1 LEKLKEPIKE
11 FISMIENYTAK
22 MLLYEG
28 IVAYRKKNYAESIE
42 YFSQVINLNPDN
54 ELAHL
59 CRGSAY
65 LMLEKIEESI
75 SDFNRAIALNPLYAR
90 AYHQRGTAR
99 ELMDD
104 IANAYRDFDRALEF
118 DPEFT
123 AAYQSRDC
131 ILSPDCHT
139 DLVTQNNEMVEHLAA
154 ISVEQ
159 FIKDIPVYQGI

>member
-1 LEKLKEPIKE
+1 MIK
-11 FISMIENYTAK
+11 NYTAK

-28 IVAYRKKNYAESIE
+28 IVAYRKKNYADSIE
-42 YFSQVINLNPDN
+42 CFSQVINLNPVN

-75 SDFNRAIALNPLYAR
+75 SDFNRAIAFNPLYAR
-90 AYHQRGTAR
+90 AYHQRGLAR
-99 ELMDD
+99 QEMND
-104 IANAYRDFDRALEF
+104 IANAYRDFDRALEI

-131 ILSPDCHT
+131 ILSPDCVT
-139 DLVTQNNEMVEHLAA
+139 DLVTQNNEMVEHLAG

-159 FIKDIPVYQGI
+159 FVKGIPVYQGI

>member
-1 LEKLKEPIKE
+1 
-11 FISMIENYTAK
+11 MIENYTVK
-22 MLLYEG
+22 MMLNEG
-28 IVAYRKKNYAESIE
+28 IVAYRKKKYVESLE
-42 YFSQVINLNPDN
+42 CFSQVISLNPDN

-65 LMLEKIEESI
+65 LMLNKIEESI
-75 SDFNRAIALNPLYAR
+75 SDFNRAIVLNPLYAR
-90 AYHQRGTAR
+90 AYHQRGLAR
-99 ELMDD
+99 EIMGD
-104 IANAYRDFDRALEF
+104 IANAYRDLDRALEI

-139 DLVTQNNEMVEHLAA
+139 DLATQNKEMVEHLAL

-159 FIKDIPVYQGI
+159 FIKDIPIYQAI

>member
-1 LEKLKEPIKE
+1 
-11 FISMIENYTAK
+11 MIENDTAK

-28 IVAYRKKNYAESIE
+28 IVAYRKKNYTDSIE
-42 YFSQVINLNPDN
+42 YFCQAINLNPSN

-75 SDFNRAIALNPLYAR
+75 ADFNRAIALNPLYAR
-90 AYHQRGTAR
+90 AYHQRGLAR
-99 ELMDD
+99 ERMDD
-104 IANAYRDFDRALEF
+104 IANAYRDFDRALEI

-139 DLVTQNNEMVEHLAA
+139 DLVTQNIEMVEHLAA

-159 FIKDIPVYQGI
+159 FIKDIPVYHGM

>member
-1 LEKLKEPIKE
+1 
-11 FISMIENYTAK
+11 MNENYTAK
-22 MLLYEG
+22 MSLYEG

-90 AYHQRGTAR
+90 AYHQRGLAR

-104 IANAYRDFDRALEF
+104 IANAYRDFDRALEI

-131 ILSPDCHT
+131 ILSQDCHT

>member
-1 LEKLKEPIKE
+1 
-11 FISMIENYTAK
+11 MIENYTAK

-28 IVAYRKKNYAESIE
+28 IVAYRKKNYADSIE
-42 YFSQVINLNPDN
+42 FFSQVINLNPDN
-54 ELAHL
+54 ELVRL

-65 LMLEKIEESI
+65 LMLGKIEESI

-90 AYHQRGTAR
+90 AYHQRGLAR

-104 IANAYRDFDRALEF
+104 VVNAYRDFDRTLEI

-159 FIKDIPVYQGI
+159 FIRDTPVYQGV

>member
-1 LEKLKEPIKE
+1 
-11 FISMIENYTAK
+11 MIENYTAK
-22 MLLYEG
+22 KLFYEG
-28 IVAYRKKNYAESIE
+28 IVAYREKRYSESLE
-42 YFSQVINLNPDN
+42 HFNHVIKFDPDN

-65 LMLEKIEESI
+65 LMLDKLEESI
-75 SDFNRAIALNPLYAR
+75 SDFNSAIALNPLYAR
-90 AYHQRGTAR
+90 AYHQRGLAR
-99 ELMDD
+99 ELMGDT
-104 IANAYRDFDRALEF
+104 ANAYRDFDRALEI
-118 DPEFT
+118 DPEFA

-139 DLVTQNNEMVEHLAA
+139 DLAIQNNEMVEHLAA